1 MMNNHNLVY
10 KNTQSFEDQSY
21 SDVFTE
27 YLNDKIQEIVNIKK
41 KFIKENDIFEKNKK
55 NLNSSYEFDINKR
68 KFSVL
73 WNTLNKLNMDTC
85 LSVDFFLYL
94 KEPILSL
101 LNINMTLSEVIH
113 NINFHIDKEVQSGTS
128 SYGDSLDLIDKKRS
142 LHESREILSQ
152 IIHEEIKKIENYES
166 NLSISNVNNYFNPK
180 QINKINANHVKEFTT
195 SIDNKND
202 LIKADICESL
212 DDYFFQPVTN
222 VVSTSPTEKN
232 IQDKKKKN
240 HRLKAYLPS
249 NNILKVI
256 GDFDYSPK
264 SLEDKLVIYRLI
276 LAQLEYVMCL
286 LMASS
291 ENISNDN
298 KNLDSLHTTIKS
310 LESDIKLQYKKLR
323 YIKNKFNSGRIETT
337 NLIKERDILRAQFL
351 KMYPDLWKE
360 LMSKDRHRLPN
371 EFTNDK

>member
-1 MMNNHNLVY
+1 MMNNHKIVD
-10 KNTQSFEDQSY
+10 KNTQSFEELGNGNEPQPY
-21 SDVFTE
+21 SDVFTV
-27 YLNDKIQEIVNIKK
+27 YLNDKIQEIVSIKK
-41 KFIKENDIFEKNKK
+41 KFIKENEIFEKNKK
-55 NLNSSYEFDINKR
+55 ILNSSYELDVNKR

-85 LSVDFFLYL
+85 LSIDFFLYL

-101 LNINMTLSEVIH
+101 LNITMTLSEVIH
-113 NINFHIDKEVQSGTS
+113 NINFHIDKVQAGTS

-152 IIHEEIKKIENYES
+152 IIHEEMKKIENYES
-166 NLSISNVNNYFNPK
+166 KLSILNVNNYFNPK
-180 QINKINANHVKEFTT
+180 QSNKINANNVKEFTT
-195 SIDNKND
+195 SLYNKND

-222 VVSTSPTEKN
+222 VVSNSPTEKS

-240 HRLKAYLPS
+240 HRLKAYFPS

-256 GDFDYSPK
+256 DDFDYSPK

-276 LAQLEYVMCL
+276 LAQFEYIMCL

-291 ENISNDN
+291 ENVSNDN
-298 KNLDSLHTTIKS
+298 KNLDSLPQ
-310 LESDIKLQYKKLR
+310 LNRL
-323 YIKNKFNSGRIETT
+323 
-337 NLIKERDILRAQFL
+337 NLI
-351 KMYPDLWKE
+351 
-360 LMSKDRHRLPN
+360 
-371 EFTNDK
+371 